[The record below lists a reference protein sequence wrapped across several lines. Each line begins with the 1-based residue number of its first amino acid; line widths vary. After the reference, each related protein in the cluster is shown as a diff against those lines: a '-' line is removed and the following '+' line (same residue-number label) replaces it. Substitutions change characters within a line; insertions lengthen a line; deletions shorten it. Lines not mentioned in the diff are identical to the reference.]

1 MKHLLWVVGIAAAIP
16 AFIFGS
22 KYWGGTNPHRSDLML
37 CVVFAVIALIFLG
50 IFFFIRFREEG
61 SQDVSITKF

>member
-1 MKHLLWVVGIAAAIP
+1 MKHLLWVVGVAAAIP

-22 KYWGGTNPHRSDLML
+22 KFFGGSGHRSDLML
-37 CVVFAVIALIFLG
+37 CVVFGVIALGLFG